1 MHSQWPGPCPPSWHH
16 KGPLISSTL
25 LFLLLFSFNASCC
38 PCQQASAVVRTVILC
53 LAESRAALAFASLSL
68 TSSPAPCCPP
78 PPSSLPLSLSIHSSL
93 FPSAKCVKVPF
104 IPTSWSGGIVMFK
117 KVVWWCTGVPSRCAA
132 TAERPGRLQSVS
144 QDSSSSKA
152 RGKTIHATTH
162 QSLVLNH
169 LSTLGRPSPVV

>member
-1 MHSQWPGPCPPSWHH
+1 MPTSICSSQDRDPLPGRV
-16 KGPLISSTL
+16 KSSTCLCIPFSNL
-25 LFLLLFSFNASCC
+25 L
-38 PCQQASAVVRTVILC
+38 P
-53 LAESRAALAFASLSL
+53 
-68 TSSPAPCCPP
+68 SPLPP
-78 PPSSLPLSLSIHSSL
+78 PPISSLPLSLSIRSSL

-104 IPTSWSGGIVMFK
+104 IPASWSGSIVLFK
-117 KVVWWCTGVPSRCAA
+117 KVVWWCAGVPPRCAA

-162 QSLVLNH
+162 QSLVFNH